1 MLGAM
6 DSAEWDRR
14 YGVSELLWTGE
25 PNRFLVSET
34 ADLRPG
40 RALDLACGEGRNA
53 VWLARQGWQV
63 TGVDFSAVA
72 LEKARRLAEANGVK
86 AEWVVADLL
95 EYRSEG
101 RAFDLVLLFY
111 LQVPESQRHEIVRAA
126 ADAVAPG
133 GTFLLVAHD
142 RSNLEHGHGGP
153 QEPAVLYTADDVV
166 LDLDDLRIERA
177 ERVERS
183 VQTADGERVAL
194 DALVRASRP
203 AT

>member
-1 MLGAM
+1 M

-95 EYRSEG
+95 EYRPEG